1 MFGKNCVFLFM
12 RATKTVE
19 MNKENVLDKQTGQ
32 ASSPFST
39 IFLHH
44 FYNFLQ
50 FFFIFSTISTIFL
63 YFFIILYNFFVIFYN
78 FLPFTIFSL
87 FSIFLLSLNIF
98 NSHSFNYFPQ
108 LNSYQKQSISTIVS
122 LIIHNILN
130 QYLILSFIL
139 LFLQSISPN
148 RQSLSTSTPQ

>member
-19 MNKENVLDKQTGQ
+19 MNWENVLVKQTGQ
-32 ASSPFST
+32 ASSPFLQFST
-39 IFLHH
+39 IFLQFSIFFHYFHH
-44 FYNFLQ
+44 FFYI
-50 FFFIFSTISTIFL
+50 FFYYFI
-63 YFFIILYNFFVIFYN
+63 
-78 FLPFTIFSL
+78 L

-98 NSHSFNYFPQ
+98 NSHSFNYFPR

-139 LFLQSISPN
+139 LFLLSTSITLSPN